1 MTARTPNTG
10 YPPRRRPPILGDL
23 RPAAP
28 WITLPNHRFRVIV
41 TDVSPMRDRRFTA
54 SVTD

>member
-1 MTARTPNTG
+1 MTACTPNTG
-10 YPPRRRPPILGDL
+10 YPPRRRPPVLGDL

-28 WITLPNHRFRVIV
+28 WITLPIHRFHAIV
-41 TDVSPMRDRRFTA
+41 TDVSPKRDRRFTA

>member
-1 MTARTPNTG
+1 MTACTSNTG
-10 YPPRRRPPILGDL
+10 YPPRRRPPVFGDL

-28 WITLPNHRFRVIV
+28 WITLPHRQFHTIV
-41 TDVSPMRDRRFTA
+41 TTVSPKRDRRFTA